1 MIKRIINTN
10 FLRKYL
16 FIMIMLVACILII
29 TIISS
34 PIMPWE
40 IPVVIFYTA
49 DAIILS
55 ILGVLLIL
63 FLYKIYLPLGKLED
77 KMSEFVQQRNLMNGE
92 QLSEPATMLE
102 QIDQFLELQKK
113 NIEKEH
119 AQAIMTQKMK
129 YAELQNQINPHFLYN
144 ILENIRGQ
152 AIVDDNFTIAEMTEA
167 LARFFRYNI
176 SKDNDVVKLSQE
188 LENIQTYMQIQQYRF
203 KDRFVFHIYNHDDS
217 DAIYHCRIPK
227 MTLQPIVENAIFHGL
242 ENKIEQGHIDIH
254 IEAGDKRITILVSDD
269 GIGIEE
275 ENLLKLNN
283 RLRSGGNKIEWIEEK
298 ENSNGIAMENVN
310 NRIRLLYGNDYGI
323 HVSSTRG
330 VGTEVEIALPFILDK

>member
-10 FLRKYL
+10 FLKKYL
-16 FIMIMLVACILII
+16 FIMLLLVTCILII

-34 PIMPWE
+34 PLMSWK
-40 IPVVIFYTA
+40 IPMGIFYTA
-49 DAIILS
+49 DAIILA
-55 ILGVLLIL
+55 ILGVLITL
-63 FLYKIYLPLGKLED
+63 FIYKIYLPLGKLED
-77 KMSEFVQQRNLMNGE
+77 KMSEFVQQRNLINGE
-92 QLSEPATMLE
+92 ALSEPATMLE
-102 QIDQFLELQKK
+102 QIDQFLEIQKK
-113 NIEKEH
+113 AIEKEH

-144 ILENIRGQ
+144 TLENIRGQ

-176 SKDNDVVKLSQE
+176 SKDNDIVKLSQE

-203 KDRFVFHIYNHDDS
+203 KDRFTFHIYNHDVS

-254 IEAGDKRITILVSDD
+254 IEAGQQRMTILVTDD

-275 ENLLKLNN
+275 ETLQKLNN
-283 RLRSGGNKIEWIEEK
+283 RLRSDGKKIEWIEEK
-298 ENSNGIAMENVN
+298 ENNNGIAMENVN
-310 NRIRLLYGNDYGI
+310 NRIRLLYGNAFGI

-330 VGTEVEIALPFILDK
+330 VGTEVEITLPLIQDL